1 MVQYW
6 VQPRRSCWIQEA
18 LTRYPSTARS
28 GKLSL
33 LCETSLTH
41 CPPRQ
46 EPLDPS
52 LRPSPLVHLFAWNG
66 QVNNK
71 SPTESDPLGWA
82 NVPSLLCPHLGYKL
96 ALQSSAICCL
106 LLLHINVY
114 EIFGVINVGLDVLV
128 SLSSNVLSSS
138 WRFRNSSPAICH
150 LSSRPTQEMLTL
162 IEEMNLSSKCSE
174 YLSQYN

>member
-52 LRPSPLVHLFAWNG
+52 LRPSPLVHLFAWKG
-66 QVNNK
+66 QVSTRAPQN
-71 SPTESDPLGWA
+71 PTRWA
-82 NVPSLLCPHLGYKL
+82 GPMSHHFYAPTWVTSSHYKARRYVVFFCSIYTYKRSFVL
-96 ALQSSAICCL
+96 SIWDQYL
-106 LLLHINVY
+106 
-114 EIFGVINVGLDVLV
+114 LV
-128 SLSSNVLSSS
+128 STSLGVLRSS
-138 WRFRNSSPAICH
+138 
-150 LSSRPTQEMLTL
+150 
-162 IEEMNLSSKCSE
+162 
-174 YLSQYN
+174 